1 MDRRAN
7 RTALAREARRIAE
20 EVEGLYI
27 QLEQVGALARVRH
40 YMITHQEG
48 VPQFDMLQAAKA
60 LRCYVRDQTFFDG
73 SRTYTKRSAIP
84 SPNSFHRPQLGVDS
98 SSSGK
103 RTLEIIS
110 ISRRLVFGFSRCS
123 RIATRLSMLPIG

>member
-40 YMITHQEG
+40 YMVTHQEG

-60 LRCYVRDQTFFDG
+60 LRCYAGVLSLIASATE
-73 SRTYTKRSAIP
+73 TPRSVDPKTP
-84 SPNSFHRPQLGVDS
+84 S
-98 SSSGK
+98 
-103 RTLEIIS
+103 
-110 ISRRLVFGFSRCS
+110 
-123 RIATRLSMLPIG
+123 

>member
-40 YMITHQEG
+40 YMVTHQEG

-60 LRCYVRDQTFFDG
+60 LRCYAGVL
-73 SRTYTKRSAIP
+73 SLISPSETKQKPVADKV
-84 SPNSFHRPQLGVDS
+84 Q
-98 SSSGK
+98 
-103 RTLEIIS
+103 
-110 ISRRLVFGFSRCS
+110 
-123 RIATRLSMLPIG
+123 

>member
-40 YMITHQEG
+40 YM
-48 VPQFDMLQAAKA
+48 
-60 LRCYVRDQTFFDG
+60 
-73 SRTYTKRSAIP
+73 
-84 SPNSFHRPQLGVDS
+84 DS
-98 SSSGK
+98 SRRRPSIRYAAGRESA
-103 RTLEIIS
+103 TLL
-110 ISRRLVFGFSRCS
+110 RWGALAYCQCNGDAQRLIRY
-123 RIATRLSMLPIG
+123 IDEK